1 MHTTTLIRTVRFV
14 CSNGCDEA
22 DKNDRKLL
30 LQQPQWFPSITTTVK
45 AEPFM
50 RLLKAIGRNMAA
62 MHKMID
68 GNGQALH
75 FDPAEAS
82 KDQALAESSGEGR
95 WRLSRPVADKQ
106 QR

>member
-1 MHTTTLIRTVRFV
+1 
-14 CSNGCDEA
+14 
-22 DKNDRKLL
+22 
-30 LQQPQWFPSITTTVK
+30 
-45 AEPFM
+45 
-50 RLLKAIGRNMAA
+50 MAA